1 MANSITSL
9 ENSTGPLVP
18 SMSEQTVSLNVL
30 LSDIDNAFP
39 NHDDEEVQSSPYDH
53 HLPGWSTGQLP
64 QGGSALPN
72 VPAVQRPFS
81 DRVKWTH
88 DTALIAWK
96 GNSCAIDNGLGAAIA
111 GGAGVYCILATG
123 SQDGPAFRT
132 RSRNTNKKQAI
143 GARFHR
149 VNQAGEVSL

>member
-9 ENSTGPLVP
+9 ENSTGPLLP
-18 SMSEQTVSLNVL
+18 NLSEQTVNLDVL
-30 LSDIDNAFP
+30 LNDIDNAFP
-39 NHDDEEVQSSPYDH
+39 NDDDEVQSSPYDH

-64 QGGSALPN
+64 PGGSALPN

-81 DRVKWTH
+81 DRVKLTH

-96 GNSCAIDNGLGAAIA
+96 GNSRAIDDGLGAATA
-111 GGAGVYCILATG
+111 GGAGVYCILATE
-123 SQDGPAFRT
+123 SQAGPAFRT